1 MKKKWL
7 NRGFALGLT
16 LVTAFGLCACG
27 GEGKSMENAGMAK
40 EHVYK
45 LSQIEI
51 PNLGVADGKGNTSIM
66 QTLHKDE
73 GFLSFCG
80 MKVGILKPMNLL

>member
-51 PNLGVADGKGNTSIM
+51 PNLGVADRKS
-66 QTLHKDE
+66 
-73 GFLSFCG
+73 
-80 MKVGILKPMNLL
+80 VV